1 MLGLA
6 SLDRLGLASLDRLGL
21 ASLDPTYDV
30 GDQR

>member
-21 ASLDPTYDV
+21 ASLDQTYDV